1 MPKIYRT
8 SQPDTPF
15 IDLPAN
21 KTLTIGRS
29 DECDVTIEDPFLSR
43 KHCRIMWDG
52 KVTVLEDTNSSSGV
66 FVQGSKVNHVTLQ
79 HEDEIRIGQTKLRFI
94 SNPNPDN
101 TIQPESASANSGRS
115 QPSDMLGKQIA
126 HYQLDS
132 IIAAGTNGVVYRA
145 TNTKNQDDVALKI
158 LSSVVVEDQG
168 SQDRFVRA
176 MQTMI
181 PIDHPNIVKI
191 YNAGKVQN
199 KLWIAM
205 EYVEG
210 DDLASLISRIGI
222 DGKLGWQPVWHT
234 ALQVAYGLR
243 EAFNHSIIHRNLLP
257 SNLLRRKTDKMV
269 LIGDLMLAKALDGE
283 HAKVITMPG
292 QGIGEI
298 PYLAPECLVGKQD
311 VDTRSD
317 IYSLGAT
324 LYALLT
330 GRPPA
335 IGDTTGEIIK
345 QVRTVV
351 PPRPSDNIIG
361 INEMFEDLVM
371 SMIEKEPVARPAT
384 PDLLIQQ
391 LVRIANYANIRY

>member
-1 MPKIYRT
+1 MPKFYLAL
-8 SQPDTPF
+8 QPDKPF
-15 IDLPAN
+15 IDLPKN
-21 KTLTIGRS
+21 KPLTIGRS
-29 DECDVTIEDPFLSR
+29 DECDVTIGDPFLSR
-43 KHCRIMWDG
+43 RHCQVMWDG
-52 KVTVLEDTNSSSGV
+52 EVTLLEDTNSSSGV
-66 FVQGSKVNHVTLQ
+66 FVQGRKVNHVTLQ
-79 HEDEIRIGQTKLRFI
+79 HEDLIRIGETRLKFV

-101 TIQPESASANSGRS
+101 TIQSQPNSGRTR
-115 QPSDMLGKQIA
+115 PNDMVGTRIA
-126 HYQLDS
+126 HYEIDS
-132 IIAAGTNGVVYRA
+132 VIAAGKNGIVYKA
-145 TNTKNQDDVALKI
+145 TNTKNQDDIALKI
-158 LSSVVVEDQG
+158 LSSEMVEEQG

-205 EYVEG
+205 EHVEG

-222 DGKLGWQPVWHT
+222 DGKLGWQEVWHT
-234 ALQVAYGLR
+234 AIQVAYGLR
-243 EAFNHSIIHRNLLP
+243 EAFNHAIIHRNLLP

-292 QGIGEI
+292 QVIGEI
-298 PYLAPECLVGKQD
+298 PYLAPECLVAKQD

-351 PPRPSDNIIG
+351 PPRPSENLLG

-384 PDLLIQQ
+384 PDLLIER

>member
-8 SQPDTPF
+8 SQPDSPL
-15 IDLPAN
+15 IDLPKH
-21 KTLTIGRS
+21 KTLIIGRS
-29 DECDVTIEDPFLSR
+29 DECDVTIADPFLSR
-43 KHCRIMWDG
+43 RHCQITWDG
-52 KVTVLEDTNSSSGV
+52 KVTLLEDTNSSSGV
-66 FVQGSKVNHVTLQ
+66 FVQGSQVNHVTLQ
-79 HEDEIRIGQTKLRFI
+79 HQDVIKIGQTELQFI
-94 SNPNPDN
+94 FNPDPGN
-101 TIQPESASANSGRS
+101 TLQPQPTRAKSVRS
-115 QPSDMLGKQIA
+115 QPKDMLGKQIA
-126 HYQLDS
+126 HYQIES
-132 IIAAGTNGVVYRA
+132 IIAAGNNGVVYQA
-145 TNTKNQDDVALKI
+145 TNTKNQDEVALKI
-158 LSSVVVEDQG
+158 LSSVMAEDQD

-191 YNAGKVQN
+191 YNAGKLEN

-222 DGKLGWQPVWHT
+222 DGKLGWQAVWHT

-269 LIGDLMLAKALDGE
+269 LIGDLMLAKALEGE
-283 HAKVITMPG
+283 HARSITAPG
-292 QGIGEI
+292 QLIGEV
-298 PYLAPECLVGKQD
+298 PYLAPECLVATED

-335 IGDTTGEIIK
+335 TGDTTTEIVK
-345 QVRTVV
+345 QIRTVV
-351 PPRPSDNIIG
+351 PPRPSEDFIG
-361 INEMFEDLVM
+361 MNEMFEDLVM

-391 LVRIANYANIRY
+391 LVRIANYAKIRY